1 VFRPPQAPQW
11 RRIATPIALAVVS
24 LFAALILWIAVSD
37 AENPQEEV
45 KIPGNTVIAVN
56 VPEGLAV
63 RNIKEPP
70 VQLVVL
76 ADADIKSRL
85 TASDFKVTVDLSN
98 ARETAEVSLN
108 AEVVDNNR
116 NVEIKSII
124 PDVVTVTLEP
134 STSKTVP
141 VIPATV
147 GNLPQGYTMPS
158 PPQVTPSTV
167 TVTGAKSLVDLVDR
181 VTADVNL
188 TGLRASLTQQTGL
201 VPRDARQL
209 EIGRV
214 TVDPARAETKL
225 VVQQQDVTLQMPV
238 VASLQGTLPEGY
250 NIVGVSVEPLTI
262 PVTGSIEATQ
272 AITAISTEPID
283 VSNAVRDFTRTVRI
297 RLPSGLQATRD
308 TVTVRVR
315 IAPAQGEILVS
326 VVPQA
331 TDVPDGLTASFQT
344 SAVTV
349 RLAGDLLALKTVT
362 PGLLRATVN
371 ASGRQE
377 GVVSLEPQISN
388 LPQGV
393 QLVSV
398 DPTQV
403 VLVLRK

>member
-24 LFAALILWIAVSD
+24 LFAALVLWIAVSD

-45 KIPGNTVIAVN
+45 KIPGNQVIAVN

-85 TASDFKVTVDLSN
+85 TASDFRVTVDLSN
-98 ARETAEVSLN
+98 ARETAEVSLS
-108 AEVVDNNR
+108 AEVLDNNR

-214 TVDPARAETKL
+214 TIDPARAETKL

-238 VASLQGTLPEGY
+238 VASLQGTVPEGY
-250 NIVGVSVEPLTI
+250 NIVGVSVEPLTV

-272 AITAISTEPID
+272 AITAISTEPVD

-315 IAPAQGEILVS
+315 IAPAQGEIIVS
-326 VVPQA
+326 VAPQA

>member
-1 VFRPPQAPQW
+1 
-11 RRIATPIALAVVS
+11 
-24 LFAALILWIAVSD
+24 
-37 AENPQEEV
+37 
-45 KIPGNTVIAVN
+45 
-56 VPEGLAV
+56 
-63 RNIKEPP
+63 
-70 VQLVVL
+70 
-76 ADADIKSRL
+76 
-85 TASDFKVTVDLSN
+85 
-98 ARETAEVSLN
+98 
-108 AEVVDNNR
+108 
-116 NVEIKSII
+116 
-124 PDVVTVTLEP
+124 
-134 STSKTVP
+134 
-141 VIPATV
+141 
-147 GNLPQGYTMPS
+147 
-158 PPQVTPSTV
+158 VTPSTV